1 MATTQHPGHGPGPPG
16 PHGGE
21 TVLLVDDEAA
31 LRALVRMVLQG
42 QGYVVLEA
50 ADGAEALRLGEQH
63 PGPIDLLVADVEMPG
78 LSGRHV
84 AEHLGPLRPG
94 MRVLYLSGHARAD
107 AVGAG
112 KVPEGAAL
120 LEKPFGLA
128 DLVETVRRLLAAP
141 ATAGSPSAGR
151 GP

>member
-1 MATTQHPGHGPGPPG
+1 MATTQHPGHGPGLAG

-21 TVLLVDDEAA
+21 TVLLVDDETA
-31 LRALVRMVLQG
+31 LRAFVRRVLQS

-50 ADGAEALRLGEQH
+50 VDGTEALRLGEQH

-84 AEHLGPLRPG
+84 AEHLGPLRAG

-107 AVGAG
+107 AVGTG

-120 LEKPFGLA
+120 LEKPFGVG
-128 DLVETVRRLLAAP
+128 DLVNTVRRMLAAGE
-141 ATAGSPSAGR
+141 TAGLPSVGR
-151 GP
+151 GR